1 MLRHLIVTLA
11 GLVVLTPGVGAQ
23 QARNPDRWEPT
34 MKAFEEEARKNP
46 PAPGQ
51 IVFFGSSTI
60 RMWDLAASFPDLK
73 TVNRGFGGGEMA
85 DLPRY
90 VGRVVTP
97 LKPRVIVISTGGND
111 IERGAAAEEIAGNF
125 QRMVETVRK
134 DLPNTRV
141 VVFGVKP
148 YPAIASKIVEVRKT
162 NALLR
167 TSAERSN
174 NSVVFI
180 DVEAIVLGTDGKPRG
195 DLFQQDGVHLT
206 PEGYK
211 LYTAALRPQLR

>member
-1 MLRHLIVTLA
+1 MLRHLMVMLA
-11 GLVVLTPGVGAQ
+11 GLAMLTAGVSAQ

-34 MKAFEEEARKNP
+34 MKGFEDEARNNP

-73 TVNRGFGGGEMA
+73 TINRGFGGGEMA

-111 IERGAAAEEIAGNF
+111 IERGASAEEIAGNF
-125 QRMVETVRK
+125 QRMVETVQK
-134 DLPNTRV
+134 ELPAARV

-148 YPAIASKIVEVRKT
+148 YPAIAGKIAEVRKT

-167 TSAERSN
+167 TFAEHGN
-174 NSVVFI
+174 NVVFI
-180 DVEAIVLGTDGKPRG
+180 DVEKIVLGTDGTPRG
-195 DLFQQDGVHLT
+195 DLFQEDGVHLT
-206 PEGYK
+206 TEGYK
-211 LYTAALRPQLR
+211 LYTAALRPHLR